1 MNASAGP
8 HGSPTGDTT
17 AEARRRLAVVAGHSG
32 DADTARELL
41 EDADADVRAAALGA
55 LARCGALTSQV
66 ATAALAD
73 TAAAV
78 RARLAD
84 LLAAPH
90 VPTDDGSG
98 DLLAAA
104 LEALLRDDEPT
115 VVEPAAFAAGERYG
129 MDTGIE
135 PPPPV
140 ADALR
145 QVAASHDDLLCRESA
160 VAALGSWA
168 RAQDLDVLLEATTG
182 KPALRRRAAVV
193 LAAHLDDERA
203 VAALRRLSEDRDWQV
218 REVSEVLLDGIDP
231 PGPEPLTP

>member
-1 MNASAGP
+1 MNSSADP

-17 AEARRRLAVVAGHSG
+17 PEARRRLAVVAGHTG
-32 DADTARELL
+32 DADTALELW
-41 EDADADVRAAALGA
+41 EDPDAAVRAAALGA
-55 LARCGALTSQV
+55 LARCSALTSRV
-66 ATAALAD
+66 ATAAMSD
-73 TAAAV
+73 TATV

-84 LLAAPH
+84 LFAAPD
-90 VPTDDGSG
+90 VPIDDESG
-98 DLLAAA
+98 DFLAEG
-104 LEALLRDDEPT
+104 LEALLRDGEPT

-129 MDTGIE
+129 MDTGVE

-145 QVAASHDDLLCRESA
+145 EVAASHDDLLCRESA

-168 RAQDLDVLLEATTG
+168 RAQDLDVVLEATTG

-218 REVSEVLLDGIDP
+218 REVSEVLLDGVDP
-231 PGPEPLTP
+231 PAS